1 MLRLNRRFIQK
12 TVKHFMKNQCVITK
26 NHLTPEIS
34 LSILT
39 PECPQYHLPLNTK
52 QYDFEAPFWSI
63 YWSGGQGI
71 TRYLID
77 HIQQFS
83 NLSCLDVGT
92 GCGVSAIALYLLGNN
107 IKVVANDIDDDSLIS
122 ARLNL
127 ELNKLEYEQFSINDT
142 NEIEFN
148 NKNYLLNQNLP
159 ELANFDIFKGLLY
172 LHWVSPKLYK

>member
-1 MLRLNRRFIQK
+1 MLRLNGKIMQK
-12 TVKHFMKNQCVITK
+12 TVEHFMKNQCVITK

-52 QYDFEAPFWSI
+52 QYNFEAPFWSI

-77 HIQQFS
+77 NIQQFS
-83 NLSCLDVGT
+83 NMSCLDVGT

-107 IKVVANDIDDDSLIS
+107 VEVILV
-122 ARLNL
+122 
-127 ELNKLEYEQFSINDT
+127 KLD
-142 NEIEFN
+142 
-148 NKNYLLNQNLP
+148 
-159 ELANFDIFKGLLY
+159 LA
-172 LHWVSPKLYK
+172 